1 MALNYHVI
9 PDRWIASQ
17 FLGGLGAGME
27 WWLDQFWQN
36 LPSEKPRSRGE
47 RYRSFNAALEQT
59 RPGSSGVLF
68 YPVSGTPRLGGMPGG
83 FSGVRLDHTLADI
96 GRSVL
101 EGAGFELRWA
111 VENIRAFGFSIEGLW
126 MVGGATRS
134 RIWPQILAD
143 ISGIPISLT
152 QYSHGPAL
160 GAAILAAQ
168 GLGTHR

>member
-1 MALNYHVI
+1 
-9 PDRWIASQ
+9 
-17 FLGGLGAGME
+17 
-27 WWLDQFWQN
+27 
-36 LPSEKPRSRGE
+36 
-47 RYRSFNAALEQT
+47 
-59 RPGSSGVLF
+59 
-68 YPVSGTPRLGGMPGG
+68 MPGG

-168 GLGTHR
+168 GLGLIDNFPQWVSAQTKEPNSENARIYNDCYAAYRQMTDKLL